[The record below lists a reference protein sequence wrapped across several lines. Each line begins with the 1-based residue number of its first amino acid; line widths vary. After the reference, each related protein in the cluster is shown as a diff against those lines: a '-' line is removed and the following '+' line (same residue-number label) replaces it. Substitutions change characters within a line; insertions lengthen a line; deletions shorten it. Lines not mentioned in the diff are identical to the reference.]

1 MTFNFLECFDENIDN
16 LDITKN
22 YIYVLKLIDD
32 RYYVGRSGNILRRI
46 EEHFTIGGSIYTKAY
61 KPLKVIEVNEE
72 LTTDDER
79 IKTLEIMEKYG
90 WEKVRGACWCSLK
103 IRKPYFEKNKK
114 LMEKNTYRNKGYWDR
129 IRISNEDKEYPSN
142 MGQKWSNEEEI
153 LLLEE
158 VNNNID
164 IEIIAQNH
172 NRTIGGI
179 NSRLREIA
187 YKMYLKNVSIEEI
200 IRQTK
205 LNNNSI
211 EEIIK
216 KRQNN
221 NSKKIKTKEID
232 NVFISINKNDY
243 IELQNDVKNMKN
255 DIKQIKNTLG
265 ELVEMMKAVYE
276 FEDT

>member
-1 MTFNFLECFDENIDN
+1 
-16 LDITKN
+16 
-22 YIYVLKLIDD
+22 
-32 RYYVGRSGNILRRI
+32 
-46 EEHFTIGGSIYTKAY
+46 
-61 KPLKVIEVNEE
+61 
-72 LTTDDER
+72 
-79 IKTLEIMEKYG
+79 MET
-90 WEKVRGACWCSLK
+90 
-103 IRKPYFEKNKK
+103 
-114 LMEKNTYRNKGYWDR
+114 NTYRSKGYWDMV
-129 IRISNEDKEYPSN
+129 RISNEDREYPSN
-142 MGQKWSNEEEI
+142 MGQKWSDEEEI

-158 VNNNID
+158 LNNNID
-164 IEIIAQNH
+164 IEIIAQKH
-172 NRTIGGI
+172 SRTIGGI
-179 NSRLREIA
+179 NSRRREIA

-205 LNNNSI
+205 LDNNSI
-211 EEIIK
+211 EETIK

-243 IELQNDVKNMKN
+243 IELQNDIKNMKN

>member
-1 MTFNFLECFDENIDN
+1 
-16 LDITKN
+16 
-22 YIYVLKLIDD
+22 
-32 RYYVGRSGNILRRI
+32 
-46 EEHFTIGGSIYTKAY
+46 
-61 KPLKVIEVNEE
+61 
-72 LTTDDER
+72 
-79 IKTLEIMEKYG
+79 MET
-90 WEKVRGACWCSLK
+90 
-103 IRKPYFEKNKK
+103 
-114 LMEKNTYRNKGYWDR
+114 NTYRSKGYWDMV
-129 IRISNEDKEYPSN
+129 RISNEDTTYPSN
-142 MGQKWSNEEEI
+142 MGQKWSDKEEI

-158 VNNNID
+158 LNNNID
-164 IEIIAQNH
+164 IEIIAQKH

-179 NSRLREIA
+179 NSRRREIA

-205 LNNNSI
+205 LDNNSI
-211 EEIIK
+211 EETIK

-221 NSKKIKTKEID
+221 NAKKIKTKEID

-243 IELQNDVKNMKN
+243 VELQNDVKNMKN

>member
-1 MTFNFLECFDENIDN
+1 
-16 LDITKN
+16 
-22 YIYVLKLIDD
+22 
-32 RYYVGRSGNILRRI
+32 
-46 EEHFTIGGSIYTKAY
+46 
-61 KPLKVIEVNEE
+61 
-72 LTTDDER
+72 
-79 IKTLEIMEKYG
+79 MET
-90 WEKVRGACWCSLK
+90 
-103 IRKPYFEKNKK
+103 
-114 LMEKNTYRNKGYWDR
+114 NTYRSKGYWDMV
-129 IRISNEDKEYPSN
+129 RISNEDREYPSN
-142 MGQKWSNEEEI
+142 MGQKWSDEEEI

-158 VNNNID
+158 LNNNID
-164 IEIIAQNH
+164 IEIIAQKH

-179 NSRLREIA
+179 NSRRREIA

-205 LNNNSI
+205 LDNNSI

-221 NSKKIKTKEID
+221 NSKKIKTKEIN

-265 ELVEMMKAVYE
+265 ELVEMMKSVYE

>member
-1 MTFNFLECFDENIDN
+1 M
-16 LDITKN
+16 
-22 YIYVLKLIDD
+22 
-32 RYYVGRSGNILRRI
+32 
-46 EEHFTIGGSIYTKAY
+46 
-61 KPLKVIEVNEE
+61 
-72 LTTDDER
+72 
-79 IKTLEIMEKYG
+79 
-90 WEKVRGACWCSLK
+90 
-103 IRKPYFEKNKK
+103 
-114 LMEKNTYRNKGYWDR
+114 NTYRSKEFWNMV
-129 IRISNEDKEYPSN
+129 RISNEDNEYPSN
-142 MGQKWSNEEEI
+142 MGQKWTDEEEI

-158 VNNNID
+158 LNNNID
-164 IEIIAQNH
+164 IEIIAQKH
-172 NRTIGGI
+172 KRTIGGI
-179 NSRLREIA
+179 NSRCREIA

-205 LNNNSI
+205 LDNNYI

-255 DIKQIKNTLG
+255 DIKQIKNTLR
-265 ELVEMMKAVYE
+265 ELVEMLKAVYE